1 MFNRVDY
8 GFVLNR
14 FPGLFG
20 DKPEAT
26 IVPDRLFNAIA
37 AATRFDGVAALLRS
51 CQHDHYLLQVIQCEV
66 LRDASRFAFTK
77 QVDVLKADHE
87 KRILPELQAAYQAR
101 LAELAPVLE
110 RWRGLEAACKVAVN
124 DTYTAESAEWR
135 RLGEERDR
143 VVAGLEMSLAIAE
156 AFAAETGLPLSEDDA
171 QLAGRIAEAK
181 AQYELGRSAA
191 VTERERVI
199 TQLKRQCEADK
210 RPLWAE
216 YDREQTAAKQRF
228 DEAVRLAGQDLRQK
242 IEDLRHKFE
251 EALAAAEAQVNAQ
264 YGALNESEQQLQ
276 AAVAAFAAQMKAART
291 ESAQAVSAGIT
302 ALYAIQAIEEEQ
314 TPAAAEP
321 AAVETPPA
329 SE

>member
-87 KRILPELQAAYQAR
+87 KRIVPELQAAYRAR
-101 LAELAPVLE
+101 LAELEPLLE
-110 RWRGLEAACKVAVN
+110 RWRGLEAACKTAVE
-124 DTYTAESAEWR
+124 DTYTAEGAEWR
-135 RLGEERDR
+135 RLREERDR
-143 VVAGLEMSLAIAE
+143 VVSGLEMSLAIAQ
-156 AFAAETGLPLSEDDA
+156 AFAAESGLPLSEDDA
-171 QLAGRIAEAK
+171 QLAARIAEAK
-181 AQYELGRSAA
+181 AQHELARSAA
-191 VTERERVI
+191 VTERERVV
-199 TQLKRQCEADK
+199 TELKRQCEADK

-216 YDREQTAAKQRF
+216 YDREQTAAKRQL
-228 DEAVRLAGQDLRQK
+228 DEAVSQAGRDLRQK

-251 EALAAAEAQVNAQ
+251 EALASAEAQVNAQ
-264 YGALNESEQQLQ
+264 YGALNEGEQQLQ
-276 AAVAAFAAQMKAART
+276 AAVAAFAAQMKTART
-291 ESAQAVSAGIT
+291 ESARAVSAGIT
-302 ALYAIQAIEEEQ
+302 ALYAIKAVEEP
-314 TPAAAEP
+314 TTAAAEP
-321 AAVETPPA
+321 AAVEAPPA
-329 SE
+329 GE